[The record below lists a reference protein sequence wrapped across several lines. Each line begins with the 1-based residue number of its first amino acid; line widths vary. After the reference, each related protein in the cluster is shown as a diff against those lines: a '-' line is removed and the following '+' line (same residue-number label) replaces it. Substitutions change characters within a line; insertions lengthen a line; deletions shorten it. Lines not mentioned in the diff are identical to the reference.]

1 MELSKETIL
10 HKKFKRSFKGYD
22 DLEVDQFLDELTIAI
37 EEMKKENARLKEE
50 AERFKEME
58 ATVAN
63 SIVFAQQTAEGLLN
77 DEKEQA
83 QALRE
88 NAQQEIDVMKAQAQ
102 SEAEL
107 VKQQYLQKQG
117 DLVKRV
123 EEFQQF
129 ADQYQRDILEMID
142 KQKQLF
148 EETCLTPRE
157 TPETI
162 AVEEQEEL
170 TESEQQTDEPE
181 EKEIDIQEM
190 VQSVPD
196 DEEQLKAAIDEI
208 IS

>member
-77 DEKEQA
+77 DAKEQA